1 MAMVTESLF
10 ASVANALGDLENVEK
25 VPKELKGMA
34 VFRTSTGAWKLGG
47 FGFATSVDQVS
58 TGSTSMQPFNY
69 PEYDVED
76 AILPLQPSLNYTAP
90 ELVRNKE
97 LAAGCSSDIFS
108 FGCFTYYLITR
119 KPLLD
124 CHNNVKMYMNRL
136 TYLSS
141 EAFSMI
147 PSELVGDL
155 QRMSSLDE
163 ASRPSALDITDTA
176 SLFQCHIQVYMLVDM
191 LHGYEY
197 RYWTRHGRFV
207 KG

>member
-1 MAMVTESLF
+1 MITYHAFLITL
-10 ASVANALGDLENVEK
+10 LGDVIFVILCRKWGCWKLNMGFFRSAETLDFLHNN
-25 VPKELKGMA
+25 A

-90 ELVRNKE
+90 EL
-97 LAAGCSSDIFS
+97 
-108 FGCFTYYLITR
+108 
-119 KPLLD
+119 
-124 CHNNVKMYMNRL
+124 YMNRL